1 MSKTIEKL
9 KEYVPFCYQEEGDK
23 NYFIKS
29 EQKEQILTRENEN
42 CHLTASAFIINK
54 KHNKVLSVF
63 HNIYKSWSLPG
74 GHADGI
80 DDMLFVSKKEANEE
94 TGIKKLRLLK
104 KTPISI
110 DSLTTDS
117 HFKNNK
123 FVPAHIHLNFCYLF
137 EADENQKLTVKKD
150 ENSSVKW
157 LEFNKL
163 LDGAW
168 EPQMK
173 KVYQKIIGKI
183 ELFFKGNL
191 NDWKK

>member
-9 KEYVPFCYQEEGDK
+9 KKYVPFNSQEEGDK

-29 EQKEQILTRENEN
+29 EQKGQILTRENEN

-63 HNIYKSWSLPG
+63 HNIYNSWSLPG

-80 DDMLFVSKKEANEE
+80 DDMLFVAKKEVVEE
-94 TGIKKLRLLK
+94 TGIKNFELLK

-123 FVPAHIHLNFCYLF
+123 FVPAHIHLNICFLF
-137 EADENQKLTVKKD
+137 EADENQKLSVKPD
-150 ENSSVKW
+150 ENKSVKW
-157 LEFNKL
+157 MSFEELIS
-163 LDGAW
+163 GAW

-173 KVYQKIIGKI
+173 KVYKKITEKI
-183 ELFFKGNL
+183 DLFFKGKL
-191 NDWKK
+191 ND